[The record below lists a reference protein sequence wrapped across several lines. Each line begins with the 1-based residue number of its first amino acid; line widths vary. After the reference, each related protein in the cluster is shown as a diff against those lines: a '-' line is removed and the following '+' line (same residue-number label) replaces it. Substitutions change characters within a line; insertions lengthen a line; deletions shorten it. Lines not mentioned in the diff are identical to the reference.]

1 MSSTPFGEHLKRERE
16 MRGVSLD
23 EIAAATR
30 INTRFLEA
38 LENGRWD
45 QLPGGAFNRGFIRST
60 SRFLGLDEDSMVAE
74 YALETDSTSQGRSS
88 PQPISTM
95 PRDWR
100 PAAAAISIV
109 VVLIVGISWFTY
121 HKLSMYRH
129 RRAAIDVASLASSP
143 ANSAA
148 PATGIPESPGHVTNK
163 DSATAAR
170 GEMARDSEASTS
182 VPADTLELRIE
193 AAKTANVRVTADGK
207 AVFKG
212 RMHASDIKT
221 FEAHDSFEVTAN
233 DSSAIQVQLN
243 GQPVQLVGSPGHR
256 IRLTLS
262 RKDLKPAAGALH

>member
-74 YALETDSTSQGRSS
+74 YALETDSTSPVRSTA
-88 PQPISTM
+88 QRTGTM

-100 PAAAAISIV
+100 PAVAAISIA
-109 VVLIVGISWFTY
+109 VVLIVGIAWLAY
-121 HKLSMYRH
+121 HEMSVH
-129 RRAAIDVASLASSP
+129 RRRRAVIAAAPLANSP

-148 PATGIPESPGHVTNK
+148 PAAGSPMTPDVTNRN
-163 DSATAAR
+163 SAATTMGR
-170 GEMARDSEASTS
+170 MAPGSQESTS
-182 VPADTLELRIE
+182 TAADTLKLRME
-193 AAKTANVRVTADGK
+193 AAKPVSVRVTADGK
-207 AVFKG
+207 AVFKS

-233 DSSAIQVQLN
+233 DSSALEVQLN
-243 GQPVQLVGSPGHR
+243 GQPVQLVGSPRHR
-256 IRLTLS
+256 TKLTLT